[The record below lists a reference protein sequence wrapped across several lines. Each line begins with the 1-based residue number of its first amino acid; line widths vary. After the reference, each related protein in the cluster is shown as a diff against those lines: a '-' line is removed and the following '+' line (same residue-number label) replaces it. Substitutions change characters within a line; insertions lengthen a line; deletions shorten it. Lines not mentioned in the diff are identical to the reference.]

1 MFLPIKCLFWGFKS
15 QIMKVKE
22 LSLTETN
29 WLDTLAEITID
40 ANLFLLFVS
49 PEFEPVDDVVRHLN
63 QKFKNATLIGCST
76 AGEISD
82 VTVNDNTISLT
93 AIKLEKTVIKKV
105 SHTVSNM
112 NCSEKAGKT
121 IAKALNQP
129 DLKHIIVLSDGLNV
143 NGADL
148 VSGLK
153 SQLPYVSITGGLA
166 ADGSAFN
173 KTFVIND
180 GEILDKTIIGIGFY
194 GDDLKVGFSS
204 KGGWD
209 SFGIERLVTKSD
221 KNVLYELDGLPAL
234 ELYKSFLGDEAD
246 NLPSSGLLFPLS
258 MRCNESM
265 MPVVRTI
272 LGVDE
277 VNQSLTFAGN
287 IPEGSYVRLMKANID
302 RLINGAEDSAK
313 TANNGFKD
321 SSELTILI
329 SCVGRRLVLKQL
341 VEEEIEVVRDVV
353 GEKPCIT
360 GFYSYGEI
368 APFGEFSP
376 CELHNQTMTITTL
389 TEC

>member
-1 MFLPIKCLFWGFKS
+1 
-15 QIMKVKE
+15 MKVKE
-22 LSLTETN
+22 LSLTQSN
-29 WLDTLAEITID
+29 WIDAIAEINFD

-49 PEFEPVDDVVRHLN
+49 PEFSVINDVLGHIN
-63 QKFKNATLIGCST
+63 QTYPNAIVIGCST

-82 VTVNDNTISLT
+82 VTVNDNSISLT
-93 AIKLEKTVIKKV
+93 AIQLEKTALKKV
-105 SHTVSNM
+105 SYTVKDM
-112 NCSEKAGKT
+112 GCSEKVGKK
-121 IAKALNQP
+121 IASELN
-129 DLKHIIVLSDGLNV
+129 DKGLKHIIVLSDGLNV

-166 ADGSAFN
+166 ADGSEFN
-173 KTFVIND
+173 KTFIIDND
-180 GEILDKTIIGIGFY
+180 QILDKTIVGIGFY
-194 GDDLKVGFSS
+194 GDDLKVGYSS

-209 SFGIERLVTKSD
+209 SFGIERLVTKSN

-234 ELYKSFLGDEAD
+234 QLYKSFLGEEAD

-258 MRCNESM
+258 MRCNETM

-272 LGVDE
+272 LAINEDE
-277 VNQSLTFAGN
+277 QSLTFAGN

-302 RLINGAEDSAK
+302 RLINGAEDSAIS
-313 TANNGFKD
+313 ANNDFEE

-341 VEEEIEVVRDVV
+341 VEEEIEVIRDVM
-353 GEKPCIT
+353 GDSASIT